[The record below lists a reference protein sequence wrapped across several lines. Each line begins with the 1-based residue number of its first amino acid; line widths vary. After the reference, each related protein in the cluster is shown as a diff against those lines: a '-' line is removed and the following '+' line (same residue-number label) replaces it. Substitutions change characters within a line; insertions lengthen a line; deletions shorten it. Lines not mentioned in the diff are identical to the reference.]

1 MTPLK
6 NGKCKFDSE
15 LSPQAPYPSPFTMTW
30 IDYTAHGVTALL
42 FLIGLICSL
51 LPVIPGSI
59 IVWLGILLHQ
69 LWMGDAS
76 VGWEVVIL
84 TGILT
89 GLGLLGDVILGYWG
103 AKKFGATWKGAVGA
117 LLGACLGFFIPPP
130 LFWLIAGPIIGAV
143 LGELLA
149 GRSFA
154 AGSKAGFGTILGT
167 ALAFALKIGLSVCAI
182 AIFYLS
188 LFF

>member
-1 MTPLK
+1 
-6 NGKCKFDSE
+6 
-15 LSPQAPYPSPFTMTW
+15 MTW
-30 IDYTAHGVTALL
+30 IDYTAHGVTALF

-59 IVWLGILLHQ
+59 IVWLGILGHQ
-69 LWMGDAS
+69 LWLGDAS

-117 LLGACLGFFIPPP
+117 LLGAGVGFFIPPP

-143 LGELLA
+143 VGELLA